1 MFKKLLKYDFRALF
15 KTWWIFA
22 VIIISISFISGLLI
36 NVSLKEEDSI
46 LLLSIF
52 ASLSA
57 AFTAFGMFAFCISP
71 IIISSVRFYKHLF
84 SDEGYLTFTL
94 PVKLKH
100 IINSKL
106 ISTSVLNILSI
117 IVVFISAFIMLLMF
131 DNGIIINLLK
141 SILSDIAASFE
152 RSPLWTIVLILEI
165 LALIAVVSLISMI
178 FVFICITLASI
189 ITKKHKVLASIGI
202 YYGAN
207 NVISFFI
214 QMITIIALPSLSV
227 YLETIPEESILPYK
241 CFFMLTILVLIS
253 IIFILLYI
261 LQYYMLDKK
270 LNLS

>member
-1 MFKKLLKYDFRALF
+1 
-15 KTWWIFA
+15 
-22 VIIISISFISGLLI
+22 
-36 NVSLKEEDSI
+36 
-46 LLLSIF
+46 
-52 ASLSA
+52 
-57 AFTAFGMFAFCISP
+57 
-71 IIISSVRFYKHLF
+71 
-84 SDEGYLTFTL
+84 
-94 PVKLKH
+94 
-100 IINSKL
+100 
-106 ISTSVLNILSI
+106 
-117 IVVFISAFIMLLMF
+117 MF
-131 DNGIIINLLK
+131 DNEIINLLK
-141 SILSDIAASFE
+141 NILSDIAASFE

-261 LQYYMLDKK
+261 LQYYMLDEK